1 MKNSIRNK
9 LWLEQFLFTLIL
21 TASVMIGTYTIYFQ
35 QTQKAIKTSCQMFI
49 DSASS
54 SLQWSF
60 NSLETYAKMAISD
73 ADLQAEM
80 ARYSTEE
87 KDAELQKFEDNN
99 TISSILSPMVFPR
112 TPIEGIGIYE
122 ARSGKILSTNG
133 ESQLADTSKREAIQ
147 ETVSLR
153 NLVMWDKPRMIDS
166 LSGTEIPMLPFF
178 MKIYYSRSGE
188 QLGLMECQVP
198 LSEFSSVLVSLGLGE
213 SASLLILDDKGNLIA
228 SNKSA
233 FGDDFSTE
241 DFADLQS
248 ENRKGLW
255 KHNGFLVGTKTIP
268 QTGWTI
274 IARLPLEA
282 YTKPIRNFTV
292 WFFLCCVLL
301 MLLLYFLSSILSK
314 RITQPILQ
322 MESSLRDSQAGHS
335 KHVPVLTDDEI
346 GKLARSYNEMVDR
359 VDLFVEENKRKQ
371 KKLRQY
377 ELALLQAQINPHFL
391 NNTLENI
398 CGLIEL
404 DRKDDS
410 ISLIRDT
417 ADFYRSVLSGGETV
431 IPLELELKTVELFL
445 KIENVRYSNRIHYTC
460 DVSSSLLK
468 TKIIKLT
475 LQPLIENSIYHGLK
489 PKDDPWEIRLTGRE
503 VNGDAV
509 LTLTDNGIG
518 MPEKTV
524 RSITKRDMSS
534 KRRKK
539 VGVYSTSQRLK
550 LSFGSKYGL
559 QYSSA
564 EGIGTSV
571 EIRIPLGALK

>member
-268 QTGWTI
+268 QTEWTI